1 MATLRLDA
9 LPIPEKHRDR
19 PLPDLSKPYMWS
31 TIGPFVVV
39 HLLGFGALFVD
50 VPWTAWAL
58 CLGAFWVR
66 MFAITAGYHR
76 YFSHRTFKTTRTFQF
91 VLAFLSMTSSQRGVL
106 WWAAHHRKHHKF
118 SDTPWDVHSP
128 TRTGFW
134 HAHVGWI
141 FYPDYDDTDL
151 KQVRDLARFPELV
164 WLDKHWLVPPLVF
177 GAFCT
182 LVAGLPGLFLG
193 FGLSTALLWHAA
205 FTINSLS
212 HVYGRRRYPTTD
224 TSRNSLLLALL
235 TFGEGW
241 HNNHHYYMGSTR
253 QGFYWW
259 EIDITYY
266 VLKALSWLGIV
277 WDLRPV
283 PEAVLAEGRRGG
295 VVPSAEQVIREGIV
309 TREMNELKL
318 KGDDAPTEDDRS
330 KQSA

>member
-1 MATLRLDA
+1 
-9 LPIPEKHRDR
+9 
-19 PLPDLSKPYMWS
+19 
-31 TIGPFVVV
+31 
-39 HLLGFGALFVD
+39 
-50 VPWTAWAL
+50 
-58 CLGAFWVR
+58 
-66 MFAITAGYHR
+66 
-76 YFSHRTFKTTRTFQF
+76 
-91 VLAFLSMTSSQRGVL
+91 MTSSQRGVL

-134 HAHVGWI
+134 HSHVGWI
-141 FYPDYDDTDL
+141 FHPNYDDTDV

-164 WLDKHWLVPPLVF
+164 WLDEHWMVPPLTF
-177 GAFCT
+177 AAFCV
-182 LVAGLPGLFLG
+182 LVEGWAGLFLG

-205 FTINSLS
+205 FTINSLA

-266 VLKALSWLGIV
+266 ILKALSWFGIV

-283 PEAVLAEGRRGG
+283 PKAVLEEGRRGG

-309 TREMNELKL
+309 TREMNEL
-318 KGDDAPTEDDRS
+318 
-330 KQSA
+330 

>member
-9 LPIPEKHRDR
+9 LPIPEKLRDR

-31 TIGPFVVV
+31 SIGPFVVV

-50 VPWTAWAL
+50 VPWTAWVL

-76 YFSHRTFKTTRTFQF
+76 YFSHRTFKTSRTFQF

-134 HAHVGWI
+134 HSHVGWI
-141 FYPDYDDTDL
+141 FHPDYDDTDV

-164 WLDKHWLVPPLVF
+164 WLDKHWMVPPLTF
-177 GAFCT
+177 AAFCV
-182 LVAGLPGLFLG
+182 LVDGWSGLFLG

-205 FTINSLS
+205 FTINSLA

-266 VLKALSWLGIV
+266 ILKALSWFGIV

-283 PEAVLAEGRRGG
+283 PKSVLEEGRRGG
-295 VVPSAEQVIREGIV
+295 VVPSAEQVILGRIV
-309 TREMNELKL
+309 TREMNELTL
-318 KGDDAPTEDDRS
+318 EGDDAPAEDELVN
-330 KQSA
+330 AVA